1 MKGQLRHKILDD
13 LKLIVVHYSG
23 VLTVDELIEQL
34 NNRNENSAYNPLYN
48 TIYDFRD
55 CKFDVKL
62 AEFSRSEEVG
72 QTTPGYNTGKKVA
85 LITDKPKETLLLI
98 SFVKAL
104 HHHKSIF
111 EVFPGISAAM
121 QFVGIPSG
129 KKNQIEKVLT
139 ELRTADHS

>member
-1 MKGQLRHKILDD
+1 MKGQLRHRILDD

-34 NNRNENSAYNPLYN
+34 ISRNENSAYNPLYN

-62 AEFSRSEEVG
+62 AEFGRSEEVG

-98 SFVKAL
+98 SFVKAVYQ
-104 HHHKSIF
+104 HKSNF
-111 EVFPGISAAM
+111 EVFSGISAAM
-121 QFVGIPSG
+121 QFVGASPG
-129 KKNQIEKVLT
+129 KKSQIESVLK
-139 ELRTADHS
+139 ELRTADPS

>member
-1 MKGQLRHKILDD
+1 MKGQLRHKIQDD

-23 VLTVDELIEQL
+23 VLTVDELIEQI
-34 NNRNENSAYNPLYN
+34 NSRNENSAYNPLYN

-62 AEFSRSEEVG
+62 AEFDRAEEVG

-98 SFVKAL
+98 SFVKAVYQ
-104 HHHKSIF
+104 HKSNF
-111 EVFPGISAAM
+111 EVFAGISAAM
-121 QFVGIPSG
+121 QFVGVSPG
-129 KKNQIEKVLT
+129 KKNQIEGVLK
-139 ELRTADHS
+139 ELRSADPS